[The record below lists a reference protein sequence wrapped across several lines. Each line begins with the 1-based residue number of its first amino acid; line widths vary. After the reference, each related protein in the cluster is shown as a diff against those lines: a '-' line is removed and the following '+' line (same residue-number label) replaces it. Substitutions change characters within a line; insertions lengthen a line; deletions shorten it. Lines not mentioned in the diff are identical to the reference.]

1 MLNQYKNKLVRQL
14 TGITMDKMTNSKTR
28 RKHIRFPHLLI
39 DQIEESM
46 KSENI
51 QNFSAWVV
59 EACRLKAR
67 EAGNGKK

>member
-1 MLNQYKNKLVRQL
+1 
-14 TGITMDKMTNSKTR
+14 MDKMTNAKTR

-46 KSENI
+46 KIENS

-59 EACRLKAR
+59 EACRLKAK
-67 EAGNGKK
+67 EVTSEKK

>member
-1 MLNQYKNKLVRQL
+1 
-14 TGITMDKMTNSKTR
+14 MDKMTNSKTR

-39 DQIEESM
+39 EQIEESM

-67 EAGNGKK
+67 DAGNEKK

>member
-1 MLNQYKNKLVRQL
+1 
-14 TGITMDKMTNSKTR
+14 MDKMTNAKTR

-46 KSENI
+46 KIENS

-67 EAGNGKK
+67 EANSGKK